1 MNTMKA
7 TEIIKKICYD
17 TDIIKYGADVMTMDA
32 SSKASLDHYCMGY
45 FGTGKRK
52 GDEFIPLKWDGE
64 RVIGREYFYIY
75 FLNEST
81 EYIYK
86 LLGIPDAFCHREEE
100 NDNVGLWLC
109 E

>member
-1 MNTMKA
+1 MKT

-17 TDIIKYGADVMTMDA
+17 TDIIRLGADVMTMSVTSD
-32 SSKASLDHYCMGY
+32 SRESLDYYCMGY
-45 FGTGKRK
+45 FGTARREKDK
-52 GDEFIPLKWDGE
+52 FIPLKWDGE
-64 RVIGREYFYIY
+64 RIPGKEYFYIY
-75 FLNEST
+75 FSNEMM

-86 LLGIPDAFCHREEE
+86 LLGTPDAFCHRVDE